1 MGGMS
6 QSFTDKLAAR
16 IKETGSALCVG
27 LDPRPGMDDL
37 EAIPALLRKVVEE
50 IM

>member
-27 LDPRPGMDDL
+27 LYPRTVMEDF
-37 EAIPALLRKVVEE
+37 EAIHALKRKGV
-50 IM
+50 